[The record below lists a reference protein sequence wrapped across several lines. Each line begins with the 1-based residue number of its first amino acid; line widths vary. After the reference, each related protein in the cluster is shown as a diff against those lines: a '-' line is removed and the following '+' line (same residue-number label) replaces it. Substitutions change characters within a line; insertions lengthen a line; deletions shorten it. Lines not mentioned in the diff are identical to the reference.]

1 MLNLFQ
7 YPKLFFKRVRF
18 SKLDTF
24 SFYIEIL
31 IKITK
36 LSLKIIISKIYRNF
50 IFNN

>member
-31 IKITK
+31 IKNHKIITK
-36 LSLKIIISKIYRNF
+36 NYH
-50 IFNN
+50 